1 MLRKPKLFILLI
13 LTGLIINQSYGQNP
27 TVSITGKNVPNA
39 VTSAATFLMI
49 APDSRSGGMGD
60 VGVATMPGP
69 NAMHWNPAKYAFV
82 ENNMGVSISYTPW
95 LRHLGINDINLAY
108 LAGYKR
114 LDDQQ
119 VIGMSLTY
127 FSLGE
132 IIFTDNQ
139 GIPYDTKNPNEFS
152 IDIAYARAFSD
163 RFSGSVA
170 FRYIYSNIAGGQ
182 FMSGGLESHP
192 GKAIATD
199 ISLFYMNEDLNIS
212 NYNSTLAF
220 GFNMSNL
227 GSKISYTANADKD
240 FIPANLRL
248 GGAYTIDFDQYN
260 SLSFAVDLNKMLIPT
275 PPVYFS
281 DSLNASGEQVVQYGY
296 NPNVTTPVALFRS
309 FYDAPG
315 EIRDDGSRSVFLEE
329 MHEIQYSLGLE
340 YWYSNQFAIRG
351 GYFHEHGTKGNR
363 KFFTVGVGLKLN
375 VFGLDFSYLI
385 PINQNNPLA
394 NTIRFSL
401 NFDLEALNN

>member
-1 MLRKPKLFILLI
+1 MLRYPKLFILLI
-13 LTGLIINQSYGQNP
+13 LTCLVIDFSYGQNP

-49 APDSRSGGMGD
+49 APDSRAGAMGD
-60 VGVATMPGP
+60 VGVATNPGP

-108 LAGYKR
+108 LSGYKR
-114 LDDQQ
+114 IDDQQ
-119 VIGMSLTY
+119 VIGMSLVY

-139 GIPYDTKNPNEFS
+139 GVQYDTKNPNEFA
-152 IDIAYARAFSD
+152 IDAAYARAFSD

-170 FRYIYSNIAGGQ
+170 FRFIYSNITGGGS
-182 FMSGGLESHP
+182 MGTGVESHP
-192 GKAIATD
+192 GKAVATD
-199 ISLFYMNEDLNIS
+199 ISLFYRNEDLMIS

-220 GFNMSNL
+220 GLNLSNI
-227 GSKISYTANADKD
+227 GSKISYTASADEN
-240 FIPANLRL
+240 FIPANMRL
-248 GGAYTIDFDQYN
+248 GGALTIDFDDYN
-260 SLSFAVDLNKMLIPT
+260 SLSFAADMNKMLIPT
-275 PPVYFS
+275 PPVYYM
-281 DSLNASGEQVVQYGY
+281 DSLNANGKQVVQYGY
-296 NPNVTTPVALFRS
+296 NPKVTTTVALFRS

-315 EIRDDGSRSVFLEE
+315 IQKDDGSRSIFKEE
-329 MHEIQYSLGLE
+329 MYEIQYSFGLE
-340 YWYSNQFAIRG
+340 YWYSKQFAIRA
-351 GYFHEHGTKGNR
+351 GYFHEHALKGNR

-401 NFDLEALNN
+401 NFDLEGFNN